1 MSEGAAAFVKA
12 ITSAQ
17 RKVVLALCAAGGRVV
32 LGTRSP
38 GRLAGRT
45 QRSAGFS
52 VPRWGTGAAPRQE
65 SIPFAS
71 TCLLLIDFSTT
82 VMVFIALKIHIYI
95 SSLKIVL
102 KVTHR

>member
-1 MSEGAAAFVKA
+1 MCSRWSGRARYPQPGPLGWAHSAF
-12 ITSAQ
+12 
-17 RKVVLALCAAGGRVV
+17 
-32 LGTRSP
+32 
-38 GRLAGRT
+38 
-45 QRSAGFS
+45 GFS